1 MSSRSVSATCI
12 DVMRSIVA
20 EVEKSIQHS
29 RFVRGRLVRDKNEHI
44 GSIFTDFSLSL
55 YAIGHITEHL
65 GTYGIELEGW
75 GRGLVIFSIL

>member
-12 DVMRSIVA
+12 DVMRFIVA

-44 GSIFTDFSLSL
+44 GSIFTDCSLSL
-55 YAIGHITEHL
+55 STP
-65 GTYGIELEGW
+65 
-75 GRGLVIFSIL
+75 